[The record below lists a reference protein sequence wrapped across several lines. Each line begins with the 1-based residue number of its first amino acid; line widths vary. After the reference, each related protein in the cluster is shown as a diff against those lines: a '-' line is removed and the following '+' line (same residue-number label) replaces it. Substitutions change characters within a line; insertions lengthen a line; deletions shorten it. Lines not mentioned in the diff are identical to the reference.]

1 MKPDFKFCYFDALS
15 STNDKAIE
23 FAKEGKSSLVVVA
36 ERQEKGRGRFGRK
49 WSSSFG
55 GLYMTI
61 LLHVEDI
68 DKSRYL
74 TFIAA
79 ISAARAVREISGL
92 DAEVK
97 WPNDVLVNGKKI
109 CGILAETV
117 PGKRNSTLVGIGLN
131 ANQKK
136 FPRSIGNKATSL
148 MIQTNKN
155 YDIKKI
161 SKLIIREFNNLYH
174 YYDKRNYGKI
184 IEVWK
189 KYSHTLGK
197 TVKAKT
203 LTGTYTGKA
212 VGVDEEC
219 NLILRLNDGNTKKI
233 VEGDI
238 FVVYSK

>member
-1 MKPDFKFCYFDALS
+1 MKHDFPFYNFDVLS
-15 STNDKAIE
+15 STNDKARE

-36 ERQEKGRGRFGRK
+36 ERQEKGRGRFGRE

-61 LLHVEDI
+61 LLHVKDI
-68 DKSRYL
+68 NKSRYL

-79 ISAARAVREISGL
+79 ISVARAVREISGL
-92 DAEVK
+92 DVKVK

-109 CGILAETV
+109 CGILTETV
-117 PGKRNSTLVGIGLN
+117 SGKKSSALVGIGLN

-148 MIQTNKN
+148 KIQTNKN
-155 YDIKKI
+155 YGIKKI
-161 SKLIIREFNNLYH
+161 SKLIIMEFNNLYS

-184 IEVWK
+184 IEIWK

-212 VGVDEEC
+212 VDVDSDC
-219 NLILRLNDGNTKKI
+219 NLVLRLNDGSVKKI

-238 FVVYSK
+238 FVV

>member
-1 MKPDFKFCYFDALS
+1 MKPDFKFCYFDVLS
-15 STNDKAIE
+15 STNDKARE

-36 ERQEKGRGRFGRK
+36 ERQERGRGRFGRE

-61 LLHVEDI
+61 LLHVRDI

-79 ISAARAVREISGL
+79 ISVARAVREISGL
-92 DAEVK
+92 DAGVK
-97 WPNDVLVNGKKI
+97 WPNDVLVNGRKI
-109 CGILAETV
+109 CGILTETIS
-117 PGKRNSTLVGIGLN
+117 GKKNSALVGIGLN

-148 MIQTNKN
+148 KIQTNKT

-161 SKLIIREFNNLYH
+161 SKLIIKEFNSLYG

-184 IEVWK
+184 IEAWK

-197 TVKAKT
+197 TIKAKT
-203 LTGTYTGKA
+203 LTGNYTGKA
-212 VGVDEEC
+212 VDVDEEC
-219 NLILRLNDGNTKKI
+219 NLILRLNDGTMKKI
-233 VEGDI
+233 IEGDI
-238 FVVYSK
+238 LVI